1 MKKNLF
7 YAAFAIAMMASCTN
21 EDNLVVDPVEPT
33 PEDKVAIELGIDAPT
48 VNATLNP
55 RSTGSVGGTGET
67 GNASE
72 ANSWNGQK
80 LYITMID
87 KDTKAVAEEEGEVV
101 LEGSLK
107 VYDEEGIVSAAHS
120 GNADVWYEVK

>member
-21 EDNLVVDPVEPT
+21 EDILVVDPVEPT

-67 GNASE
+67 GIASE

-87 KDTKAVAEEEGEVV
+87 RATGDVAQNNGANIMAW
-101 LEGSLK
+101 
-107 VYDEEGIVSAAHS
+107 DQ
-120 GNADVWYEVK
+120 